1 MSVKIG
7 RNDPCQC
14 GRKRPNGRPMKF
26 KHCCEN
32 KDNHEPNI
40 YIAADPLIEQG
51 GVLTGFEFTDDGKV
65 ILLGKEGEKIP
76 AKDVL
81 TLTGKETESK
91 SGVFSRI
98 STNVQGAA
106 NHLFPSKHPLSLT
119 TYLSRFDLIF
129 ALDTNTEEI
138 EGKDVSVCVFFRV
151 IAESERNDKQA
162 MVKVPSGLA
171 KTIYAKVE
179 HGSCLV
185 VLLGPQ
191 ISAFTGLSGGEA
203 EKYATAQ
210 YIRLILSKN
219 EQYGRKAPKVL
230 FITDH
235 YHSLRD
241 KTAGTNL
248 YEDFIIPD
256 NIQIAFAKDKP
267 NDTLFNTIIK
277 ECDKMS
283 NKYLSKLRNDGSV
296 TIGDETFTVANLPV
310 VEHGRLG

>member
-7 RNDPCQC
+7 RNDPCPC

-26 KHCCEN
+26 KNCCEN
-32 KDNHEPNI
+32 KENHEPNI

-65 ILLGKEGEKIP
+65 ILLGKEGEKVP

-129 ALDTNTEEI
+129 ALDTNTKEI

-162 MVKVPSGLA
+162 MVKLPSGL
-171 KTIYAKVE
+171 TGQIYATVE
-179 HGSCLV
+179 HGSCLTI
-185 VLLGPQ
+185 LIGPQ
-191 ISAFTGLSGGEA
+191 IAAFTGLPGGEA

-219 EQYGRKAPKVL
+219 EQYGKAAPKVL

-235 YHSLRD
+235 YHTLEH
-241 KTAGTNL
+241 KKAGTNL
-248 YEDFIIPD
+248 YQDFIVPD
-256 NIQIAFAKDKP
+256 NVQFSFAKDGPK
-267 NDTLFNTIIK
+267 DTLFNTLIS
-277 ECDKMS
+277 ECDKTS
-283 NKYLSKLRNDGSV
+283 SKYLSELRNKGTM
-296 TIGDETFTVANLPV
+296 TISNKIFTVANLPV
-310 VEHGRLG
+310 VEPSSTL

>member
-7 RNDPCQC
+7 RNNPCSC

-26 KHCCEN
+26 KNCCEN
-32 KDNHEPNI
+32 KENHEPNI

-65 ILLGKEGEKIP
+65 ILLGKEGEKVP

-81 TLTGKETESK
+81 TFTGKETESK

-98 STNVQGAA
+98 STKVQGAA

-119 TYLSRFDLIF
+119 TNLSQFDLIF
-129 ALDTNTEEI
+129 ALDANTKKF
-138 EGKDVSVCVFFRV
+138 EGKDVSVCTCFRV
-151 IAESERNDKQA
+151 IVESERNDKQA
-162 MVKVPSGLA
+162 MVRVPSGLA
-171 KTIYAKVE
+171 KQIYAKVE
-179 HGSCLV
+179 HGSCFTILIR
-185 VLLGPQ
+185 PN
-191 ISAFTGLSGGEA
+191 ISAFTGLPGGEA

-210 YIRLILSKN
+210 YIKLILSKN
-219 EQYGRKAPKVL
+219 EQHGKAAPKVL

-235 YHSLRD
+235 YHTLEH
-241 KTAGTNL
+241 KKAGTNL
-248 YEDFIIPD
+248 YGDFIIPD

-267 NDTLFNTIIK
+267 KDTLFNTIIK
-277 ECDKMS
+277 ECDKIS
-283 NKYLSKLRNDGSV
+283 NKYLSKLKNDGSV

-310 VEHGRLG
+310 VEPSNTL